1 MSAKPPRVP
10 PRRSKGTCSSLRTI
24 APRPGRYA
32 LAMRIARFSHSGE
45 VSYGLVLGPDRPA
58 GEAGRPAGEA
68 GGPADGTGTASGT
81 GSINGSGVN
90 GSAVNE
96 GPAADQLMVAQLAGH
111 PFGGR
116 AEDIKLTGIR
126 YPLASVR
133 LLAPILPSKVIC
145 VGKNYADHAR
155 EMGTEPP
162 EEPVIFL
169 KPSTAVSGPGD
180 SIVRPT
186 DLSERVDYEGE
197 LAVVI
202 GRLCRQVPAGRVLEV
217 IFGYTCANDVTAR
230 DLQARDGQWTRAKGF
245 DTFCPL
251 GPWMETGVDP
261 ADLELST
268 SLNGEVKQHSRTSL
282 MLHGVAEL
290 IMAVSQVMTLL
301 PGDVLLTGTP
311 AGVGPMG
318 KGDQVSVTIEGIG
331 TLTNP
336 VTDRD

>member
-1 MSAKPPRVP
+1 
-10 PRRSKGTCSSLRTI
+10 
-24 APRPGRYA
+24 
-32 LAMRIARFSHSGE
+32 MRIARFSRSGE
-45 VSYGLVLGPDRPA
+45 VSYGLVLGPD
-58 GEAGRPAGEA
+58 RPAGEA

-81 GSINGSGVN
+81 GSANGSGVN
-90 GSAVNE
+90 GSPVNE

-145 VGKNYADHAR
+145 VGKNYADHAA

-202 GRLCRQVPAGRVLEV
+202 GRLCRQVPAGRVPEV

-251 GPWMETGVDP
+251 GPWMETDVDP

-282 MLHGVAEL
+282 MLHGVVEL